1 MTRRQERLWEQRVLL
16 CRQSQ
21 RQAADREEGEQWRVK
36 EHGFDRTR
44 SWWRFEDDG
53 AETRPDTTC
62 WSSSCDRSA
71 AIPEPTE
78 APSGAGSH
86 WLSTRRCSRPTGS
99 WKTLMLGKA
108 CNESPEAVDDEQERG
123 GGRSLVP
130 QQTALRAACSGDDGS
145 TGGTGVAHNTAKVT
159 RCGSRDSSEHAA
171 SSESAISSTPAKASS
186 RQDRAE
192 WSPGVS
198 DWRSVWRSVGGQPRE
213 EDERR

>member
-1 MTRRQERLWEQRVLL
+1 
-16 CRQSQ
+16 
-21 RQAADREEGEQWRVK
+21 
-36 EHGFDRTR
+36 
-44 SWWRFEDDG
+44 
-53 AETRPDTTC
+53 
-62 WSSSCDRSA
+62 
-71 AIPEPTE
+71 
-78 APSGAGSH
+78 
-86 WLSTRRCSRPTGS
+86 
-99 WKTLMLGKA
+99 MLGKA